1 MEIQEA
7 IEATQQP
14 RSRYQLVH
22 FVLGQH
28 DTPEQQFRQLCLELQ
43 SIRRN
48 IKSALLIEKKGKLKV
63 ARLLETGDEIDAV
76 DAEIILSDMEEANV
90 VMLGAYRELA
100 VLEDLF
106 NSIPHFTLDE
116 IEHGQDEYWQLRLTR
131 QTNLQIMA
139 GGVGWAQLDAMRQ
152 ANLLDGAIEER
163 HEYLQSIAEAEAAQ
177 ELEAGA

>member
-1 MEIQEA
+1 MMKQFIFYLFFLSTLGFSQDS
-7 IEATQQP
+7 T
-14 RSRYQLVH
+14 STSH
-22 FVLGQH
+22 FV
-28 DTPEQQFRQLCLELQ
+28 PAYLEHSVNPYIGSMNVTVTGAILD
-43 SIRRN
+43 
-48 IKSALLIEKKGKLKV
+48 GMD
-63 ARLLETGDEIDAV
+63 LETGDEIDAV
-76 DAEIILSDMEEANV
+76 DAEIILTDMEAASV

-116 IEHGQDEYWQLRLTR
+116 IEHAQPEYWEKRLTR

>member
-7 IEATQQP
+7 IEALQQP
-14 RSRYQLVH
+14 RSRYQIIH

-43 SIRRN
+43 SMRQN
-48 IKSALLIEKKGKLKV
+48 IKGSLLAEKKGMLEI
-63 ARLLETGDEIDAV
+63 AQLLETGDEIKAV
-76 DAEIILSDMEEANV
+76 EAEIIQSELEHTTV
-90 VMLGAYRELA
+90 VRLGAYRELA

-106 NSIPHFTLDE
+106 NSMTHFTLDE
-116 IEHGQDEYWQLRLTR
+116 IEHAQPEYWEKRLTR
-131 QTNLQIMA
+131 QTNLQIMS
-139 GGVGWAQLDAMRQ
+139 GNVGWAQLDAMRQ

-163 HEYLQSIAEAEAAQ
+163 HEYLQSIAETEAAQ